1 MKIFY
6 SRVSSVDGS
15 QNHDRQLVNTV
26 DFDYV
31 ITDNFTGNSDLFE
44 RPKGKE
50 IKKLLDQGKLT
61 HLEVHSIDRL
71 GRNLLSV
78 LNTWKELTDKGV
90 LVVCRNPSIRNF
102 DHNGQPDKFSELI
115 LSILGSMYSFERE
128 MILARQKEGIAIAKA
143 TKPHAYIGRRIGS
156 KDSPE
161 KYINKPKNKQILQ
174 YLKKENYS
182 YVEISRIVKCS
193 YATITKTKK
202 IAMELG
208 VL

>member
-15 QNHDRQLVNTV
+15 QNHDRQLVNTD

>member
-15 QNHDRQLVNTV
+15 QNHDRQLVNTD

-78 LNTWKELTDKGV
+78 LNTWKELTADEINRLPLPNYQDYNFEVKMPTTDNISAYLVSNYGFTRIESQNVV
-90 LVVCRNPSIRNF
+90 L
-102 DHNGQPDKFSELI
+102 
-115 LSILGSMYSFERE
+115 
-128 MILARQKEGIAIAKA
+128 
-143 TKPHAYIGRRIGS
+143 
-156 KDSPE
+156 
-161 KYINKPKNKQILQ
+161 
-174 YLKKENYS
+174 
-182 YVEISRIVKCS
+182 
-193 YATITKTKK
+193 TIQ
-202 IAMELG
+202 L
-208 VL
+208 

>member
-15 QNHDRQLVNTV
+15 QNHDRQLVNTD

-90 LVVCRNPSIRNF
+90 LVVCRNPFIRNF

-161 KYINKPKNKQILQ
+161 HFLAKEKNKKIIT
-174 YLKKENYS
+174 YLKKGTHS
-182 YVEISRIVKCS
+182 YEEISKIVACS
-193 YATITKTKK
+193 PVTISKVKK
-202 IAMELG
+202 VAIEMGML
-208 VL
+208 